1 MALLPA
7 RRDGTVARPGSQ
19 AVGSQAVGVL
29 TVTVPKAEID
39 KPRRIDVTAG

>member
-19 AVGSQAVGVL
+19 AVGVL

-39 KPRRIDVTAG
+39 KPPRIDVTAG

>member
-7 RRDGTVARPGSQ
+7 RRDGIVARPD
-19 AVGSQAVGVL
+19 SQAVGVL

-39 KPRRIDVTAG
+39 KPRRIDVTVG